1 MSVTLGEIR
10 GLTDSIL
17 KSLKK
22 QGVTDTTTLL
32 EVTRT
37 PQRRDELSAST
48 GLNVTL
54 LLQLARRAD
63 LTRIKGI
70 GRVYCDL
77 LEEINVNTVK
87 DLARQEADDLH
98 PQLIKVNAVRQFTQ
112 RPPSLEQIRD
122 FVAQAKALPDVLE
135 E

>member
-1 MSVTLGEIR
+1 MSATLGELR
-10 GLTDSIL
+10 GLTDSIQ
-17 KSLKK
+17 KTLKK
-22 QGVTDTTTLL
+22 QGITDTTALL
-32 EVTRT
+32 DITRT
-37 PQRRDELSAST
+37 RQQRNKLAAST
-48 GLNVTL
+48 GLNATT

-87 DLARQEADDLH
+87 ELAQQQADELH
-98 PQLIKVNAVRQFTQ
+98 PKLITVNAVRQFTQ
-112 RPPSLEQIRD
+112 RPPSLEQIRA
-122 FVAQAKALPDVLE
+122 FVAEAKTLPDLLE

>member
-1 MSVTLGEIR
+1 MSVTLGELR
-10 GLTDSIL
+10 GLTDSVL
-17 KSLKK
+17 KMLKK
-22 QGVTDTTTLL
+22 QGIIDTAALL
-32 EVTRT
+32 EATRT
-37 PQRRDELSAST
+37 PRRRDELAADT
-48 GLNVTL
+48 GLSVAL

-63 LTRIKGI
+63 LTRIKGV
-70 GRVYCDL
+70 GRVYSDL
-77 LEEINVNTVK
+77 LEEIQVNKVN
-87 DLARQEADDLH
+87 DLARQDANELH